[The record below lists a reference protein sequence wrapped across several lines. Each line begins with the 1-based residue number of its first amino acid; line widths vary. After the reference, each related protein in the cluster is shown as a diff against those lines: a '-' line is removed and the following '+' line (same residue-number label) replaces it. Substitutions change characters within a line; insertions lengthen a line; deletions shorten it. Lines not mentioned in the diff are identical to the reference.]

1 MRNAIAVVLVVIGL
15 LLVSALYVVNQKQ
28 VGVLFQFGR
37 IVRTDIAPGLHV
49 KLPLVQQVR
58 VFDRRI
64 LTLDAPPERY
74 LTGEKKD
81 VSVDFFAKWRISDVR
96 RFYTAT
102 GGDEETAIARLMPI
116 IREAVRNQINQR
128 TLQEVVS
135 AGRTDLT
142 ERLVEVSNEASK
154 TLGIEVVDVRIK
166 RIDLPEDSTV
176 IASVFER
183 MRAERKRVANELR
196 AEGEEAAETIRS
208 TADRQAAV
216 LLAQAER
223 DAQQMRGEG
232 DAKATSVYAVAY
244 GAQPEFYAFYRSL
257 EAYRQAFSDGQG
269 VLVLDPES
277 EFFRY
282 FRDAGVDRGA
292 D

>member
-1 MRNAIAVVLVVIGL
+1 MRNLVLVLVVVLGL
-15 LLVSALYVVNQKQ
+15 LAVNSVYVVNEHQ

-37 IVRTDIAPGLHV
+37 IVRTDIAPGLHL
-49 KLPLVQQVR
+49 KLPMVQQVR

-64 LTLDAPPERY
+64 LTLDAAPERY

-102 GGDEETAIARLMPI
+102 GGDEMTALARLNPI
-116 IREAVRNQINQR
+116 IREALRNQINQR
-128 TLQEVVS
+128 TLQEVV
-135 AGRTDLT
+135 AGGRTDLT
-142 ERLVEVSNEASK
+142 DRLVVVANEASK

-166 RIDLPEDSTV
+166 QIDLPEDGNV

-208 TADRQAAV
+208 TADREAAV
-216 LLAQAER
+216 LLAEAER
-223 DAQQMRGEG
+223 DAQLMRGEG
-232 DAKATSVYAVAY
+232 DARATEVYADAY
-244 GAQPEFYAFYRSL
+244 GRHAEFYAFYRSL
-257 EAYRQAFSDGQG
+257 QAYREAFSGGDG

-282 FRDAGVDRGA
+282 FRDAGVDRRA